1 MEREESPELG
11 KMIEELERVE
21 KEREQGKKVNE
32 ERYAENCPAKQN
44 TKCFVSLEKISISQL
59 DNIEKCDSSHKTDIC
74 PRLHTRKYRS
84 LRIRK
89 KCCATKSC
97 DGNALNKNNNE
108 VHCII

>member
-1 MEREESPELG
+1 
-11 KMIEELERVE
+11 MIEELERVE

-32 ERYAENCPAKQN
+32 ERSAENCPVKQN

-59 DNIEKCDSSHKTDIC
+59 DNIEKYDSVHRTDI
-74 PRLHTRKYRS
+74 RLHTRKYRS

-89 KCCATKSC
+89 KCCVTKSC
-97 DGNALNKNNNE
+97 DENALNKNNNE